1 MVGPYFRVSYMSKS
15 IEISDKDYQLILEI
29 MEREGIDS
37 IEKAIS
43 YLINQDDLL
52 NYKKPKRAS

>member
-1 MVGPYFRVSYMSKS
+1 MSKS
-15 IEISDKDYQLILEI
+15 IEVSDRDYNLIKKI

-37 IEKAIS
+37 IEKTIS

-52 NYKKPKRAS
+52 NYRK